1 MKKKNKDLA
10 KEIGYFSTL
19 GLQVAFA
26 VLIGYFFGH
35 WLDGKL
41 DTSPWLTY
49 IFLLVGI
56 LAAFRNIGYA
66 IKRVEKA
73 DREGKF

>member
-1 MKKKNKDLA
+1 MEKKNKNLA

-26 VLIGYFFGH
+26 IIIGYFFGK
-35 WLDGKL
+35 WLDGQF

-49 IFLLVGI
+49 IFLIFGI

-73 DREGKF
+73 DRDGKF

>member
-1 MKKKNKDLA
+1 MKKSNKELA

-26 VLIGYFFGH
+26 VIIGFFFGK
-35 WLDGKL
+35 WLDGKFN
-41 DTSPWLTY
+41 THPWLTY

-73 DREGKF
+73 DRDGKF

>member
-1 MKKKNKDLA
+1 MKKDNKKLA
-10 KEIGYFSTL
+10 KELAYFSTF

-26 VLIGYFFGH
+26 IIIGFFSGQY
-35 WLDGKL
+35 LDGKF

-49 IFLLVGI
+49 IFLAFGI
-56 LAAFRNIGYA
+56 LAGFRNIGLA

-73 DREGKF
+73 DRDGTF